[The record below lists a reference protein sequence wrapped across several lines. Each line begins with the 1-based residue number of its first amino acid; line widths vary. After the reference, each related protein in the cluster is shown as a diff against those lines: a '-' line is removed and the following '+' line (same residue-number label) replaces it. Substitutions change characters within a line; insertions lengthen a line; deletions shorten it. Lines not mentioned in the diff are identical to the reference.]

1 MERVQQELAVLFIDL
16 DNLKMVNDRLGHAVG
31 DSLLQIF
38 ATNLLS
44 CTRKADTAARLGG
57 DEFGVIVEELPHP
70 DAVQTL
76 AQRVLEVCRKPVV
89 IGGKMVA
96 ATVSIGFT
104 FSGPGMTI
112 DEILSDADR
121 AMYAAKS
128 RGKDR
133 YEQFQ
138 EWMGGTF
145 EPAN

>member
-1 MERVQQELAVLFIDL
+1 
-16 DNLKMVNDRLGHAVG
+16 
-31 DSLLQIF
+31 
-38 ATNLLS
+38 
-44 CTRKADTAARLGG
+44 
-57 DEFGVIVEELPHP
+57 
-70 DAVQTL
+70 
-76 AQRVLEVCRKPVV
+76 
-89 IGGKMVA
+89 
-96 ATVSIGFT
+96 
-104 FSGPGMTI
+104 MTI